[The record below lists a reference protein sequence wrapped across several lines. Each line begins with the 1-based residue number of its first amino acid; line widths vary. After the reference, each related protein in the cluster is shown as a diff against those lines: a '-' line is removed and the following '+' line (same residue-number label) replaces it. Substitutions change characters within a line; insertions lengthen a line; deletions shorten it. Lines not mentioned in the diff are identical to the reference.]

1 MLCHNGGYMHMAS
14 VLGAPVVAL
23 FGVVHPRIWK
33 PLGSLDEVIYK
44 NIECSPC
51 NKRTRKLECYKGDA
65 ECKRVIEVED
75 VLESIERI
83 LKK

>member
-1 MLCHNGGYMHMAS
+1 MAS

-51 NKRTRKLECYKGDA
+51 NERTRKLDMLQRRC
-65 ECKRVIEVED
+65 RVQA
-75 VLESIERI
+75 SN
-83 LKK
+83 